1 MNTLIAA
8 LKLLFFQP
16 FYLFLAIV
24 LSILLFVIYFVL
36 NNFPTFASVAAI
48 SLDPS
53 LLWKVFTNQVNMIWE
68 VSGPLNVLA
77 VVAVAVL
84 AGVNISL
91 TIFRVRRTGVL
102 VERRTF
108 LGLLGV
114 FGGSFGAACAA
125 CQTALIGLILGSGG
139 LALFPFK
146 GLEISLLAI
155 FILLVSLFYTSKSL
169 VEFGIVNPK

>member
-1 MNTLIAA
+1 MRAIGAS
-8 LKLLFFQP
+8 LKILFSQP
-16 FYLFLAIV
+16 FYIFLATLI
-24 LSILLFVIYFVL
+24 SILLFIVYFVV
-36 NNFPTFASVAAI
+36 NNFPVFASIFAI
-48 SLDPS
+48 SMDPG

-91 TIFRVRRTGVL
+91 TVFRVRRAGVL

-114 FGGSFGAACAA
+114 FGGSLGAACAA

-146 GLEISLLAI
+146 GLEISILAI
-155 FILLVSLFYTSKSL
+155 VILLVSLFYTSKSL
-169 VEFGIVNPK
+169 AEFGIVSLK

>member
-1 MNTLIAA
+1 MQNIFLA
-8 LKLLFFQP
+8 LRLLFSQP
-16 FYLFLAIV
+16 FYLFLAVV
-24 LSILLFVIYFVL
+24 LSILLFVVYFVV
-36 NNFPTFASVAAI
+36 NNFPVFASIFAI
-48 SLDPS
+48 SMDPG

-77 VVAVAVL
+77 VAAVAVL
-84 AGVNISL
+84 AGVNIAL

-108 LGLLGV
+108 VGLLGV

-146 GLEISLLAI
+146 GLEISILAI
-155 FILLVSLFYTSKSL
+155 AILLVSLFYTSKSL
-169 VEFGIVNPK
+169 AEFGIVNPK